1 MARPGATIWRM
12 KRAILLFLLISLA
25 GPLMAAS
32 IPTPTATLSKF
43 DVAAVSLRDITF
55 LFELSVKNP
64 YPVNLSFAGMT
75 LIFSVEGSR
84 VFTAASQ
91 GGFTVPAVGS
101 KSNQFTVK
109 LAYQDIEK
117 VVKEYASKDYL
128 DTVIN
133 GTLDIPLPKLPG
145 LPKTYSFSYNLRKK
159 IPAIKPQLAV
169 RDFTVVPPTQ
179 DQVKAA
185 LAKAG
190 KKVDPGKALGAL
202 TSVLQGKKLAAPV
215 IDPADID
222 VPVSVSFTIELDN
235 EAKAELSFAKLGYK
249 LFVNGD
255 SLVAGES
262 TAVQHKSPG
271 VSLITVTNAFSSR
284 SLTANVRDMLTQR
297 KGTFRLVGTAAIK
310 LPDEI
315 RKDPVPLDFDEPG
328 AFSMS

>member
-1 MARPGATIWRM
+1 MGA
-12 KRAILLFLLISLA
+12 SL
-25 GPLMAAS
+25 
-32 IPTPTATLSKF
+32 PTPTATLSKF
-43 DVAAVSLRDITF
+43 EVAAVSLRDITF

-75 LIFSVEGSR
+75 LVFNVEGAR

-91 GGFTVPAVGS
+91 GGFTVPAAGS

-117 VVKEYASKDYL
+117 LVKEYASKDYL

-145 LPKTYSFSYNLRKK
+145 LPRSYSFSYKLEKK
-159 IPAIKPQLAV
+159 IPAIKPRLAV

-185 LAKAG
+185 LANAG
-190 KKVDPGKALGAL
+190 KKVDPGKALGAIA
-202 TSVLQGKKLAAPV
+202 SVLQGKKPAAPV
-215 IDPADID
+215 IDPSDID

-235 EAKAELSFAKLGYK
+235 EARAELSFARLGYR
-249 LFVNGD
+249 LSVNGD
-255 SLVAGES
+255 SLVTGES
-262 TAVQHKSPG
+262 TSVERKSPG
-271 VSLITVTNAFSSR
+271 VSLITVTNTFSTR

-297 KGTFRLVGTAAIK
+297 KGAFRLVGTAAIK

-315 RKDPVPLDFDEPG
+315 RKDPVPLEFDEAG
-328 AFSMS
+328 SFVMM

>member
-1 MARPGATIWRM
+1 M
-12 KRAILLFLLISLA
+12 KRVIVFFLLASLA
-25 GPLMAAS
+25 APLMAATF
-32 IPTPTATLSKF
+32 PTPTATLTKF
-43 DVAAVSLRDITF
+43 EVAAVSLRDITF

-64 YPVNLSFAGMT
+64 YPLALTFAGMT
-75 LIFSVEGSR
+75 LAFSVEGAR

-91 GGFTVPAVGS
+91 GGFTVPASGS

-109 LAYQDIEK
+109 LAYQDIAK

-128 DTVIN
+128 NTVIN
-133 GTLDIPLPKLPG
+133 GTLDIPLPKLLG
-145 LPKTYSFSYNLRKK
+145 LPKSYSFSYNLSKK

-179 DQVKAA
+179 EQVKAA
-185 LAKAG
+185 LAEAG
-190 KKVDPGKALGAL
+190 KKVDAGKALGAL
-202 TSVLQGKKLAAPV
+202 TSVLQGKKPASPA

-235 EAKAELSFAKLGYK
+235 EAKAELAFSKLGYK

-255 SLVAGES
+255 NLVTGES
-262 TAVQHKSPG
+262 ASVTRKSPG
-271 VSLITVTNAFSSR
+271 TSLITVTNTFSSR
-284 SLTANVRDMLTQR
+284 SLTANVRDMLTKR

-315 RKDPVPLDFDEPG
+315 RTDPVPLDFDESG
-328 AFSMS
+328 AFSMK